1 MVAISIGGC
10 SVVIELGKGGVDV
23 DGTSLGMVVV
33 GAVVVVFVTIESF
46 VGSVCSCSDV
56 TFVIF
61 CVIVVACTLRYCVGP
76 DLCVFQP
83 NPGFHLIFFS
93 MSKSVLFL
101 VQQPLKILISV
112 SRQVAIRSSVASE

>member
-56 TFVIF
+56 TLLFSDIF
-61 CVIVVACTLRYCVGP
+61 LPSALSFTTLSYSWTETWPSHKYKYDYNSYSYRGTY
-76 DLCVFQP
+76 DYYSYST
-83 NPGFHLIFFS
+83 N
-93 MSKSVLFL
+93 
-101 VQQPLKILISV
+101 
-112 SRQVAIRSSVASE
+112 R